1 MSIIKKTLPSLTT
14 LTKKLL
20 SAVSLKEKYGGRGVA
35 SQLMHEFMESIERE
49 KMIADYEEKVEPF
62 YDQLECKV
70 TEIWT

>member
-1 MSIIKKTLPSLTT
+1 M
-14 LTKKLL
+14 
-20 SAVSLKEKYGGRGVA
+20 KEKYGGRGVA

-70 TEIWT
+70 INLRQFKDID